1 MDIEGSE
8 AKALAGFDM
17 ERFRPDL
24 ICIERSRKPEAK
36 AEVEKH
42 IPMRRAGTPE
52 EMAAV
57 TAFLASDDASYITGQ
72 TLFVDGGLTLYPSF
86 QEQWT

>member
-36 AEVEKH
+36 AEVLAYFELHQYKMLTEFKLLD
-42 IPMRRAGTPE
+42 ISNWYFAPM
-52 EMAAV
+52 
-57 TAFLASDDASYITGQ
+57 
-72 TLFVDGGLTLYPSF
+72 
-86 QEQWT
+86 